1 MLSQAISVVNGKG
14 GTGKTSLVTNLA
26 GVAAV
31 SGYRVL
37 VVDLDPQT
45 NTSNDFGYE
54 KALYAD
60 RLLASLTLSQDIPI
74 LRDIRPGLDVVP
86 AGKNLAQWSVHAAM
100 NARADPR
107 NPPEL
112 TLERI
117 LLPLSED
124 YDLVLFDCPPGNEE
138 LQLLA
143 LAASRFVL
151 IPFMPDDASIEGL
164 EEVSDRFERVRLV
177 NPDIELL
184 GVVLFGVTSSAKRVR
199 AEALRKIHDLGE
211 SLVLEASIRG
221 LQAPAVGARNRHQLA
236 HEYERDA
243 ETQEPFY
250 AELRDARE
258 RGGVEW
264 DVSPRL
270 RQPSQRTT
278 KTSPRKYCAACRRCW
293 RCSPHDRA
301 THVGEPTAKGR
312 RPSHKARPGLGTRS
326 ALQAT
331 RSPSRRRA
339 GVRRRADSFGSLY
352 RPTRRG
358 RNSPPCGSRKGAC

>member
-1 MLSQAISVVNGKG
+1 MDRVLSQAISVVNGKG

-60 RLLASLTLSQDIPI
+60 RLLATLTLNQDIPI
-74 LRDIRPGLDVVP
+74 LRDVRPGLDVVP

-124 YDLVLFDCPPGNEE
+124 YDLILFDCPPGNEE

-258 RGGVEW
+258 RGGAVG
-264 DVSPRL
+264 RL
-270 RQPSQRTT
+270 AATAPTLAADYQNVTAEVLRRMQEMLAVQP
-278 KTSPRKYCAACRRCW
+278 A
-293 RCSPHDRA
+293 
-301 THVGEPTAKGR
+301 
-312 RPSHKARPGLGTRS
+312 
-326 ALQAT
+326 
-331 RSPSRRRA
+331 
-339 GVRRRADSFGSLY
+339 
-352 RPTRRG
+352 
-358 RNSPPCGSRKGAC
+358 

>member
-1 MLSQAISVVNGKG
+1 VLSQAIAVVNGKG
-14 GTGKTSLVTNLA
+14 GTGKTSLVANIA

-54 KALYAD
+54 KTPYAD
-60 RLLASLTLSQDIPI
+60 RLLATLTLNQELPI

-86 AGKNLAQWSVHAAM
+86 GGKNLGQWSVHAAM

-117 LLPLSED
+117 LLPLSGE

-151 IPFMPDDASIEGL
+151 IPAMPDDSSLEGL
-164 EEVSDRFERVRLV
+164 EEVSERFERARLV
-177 NPDIELL
+177 NPDLELL
-184 GVVLFGVTSSAKRVR
+184 GLVLFGVTTSATRIR
-199 AEALRKIHDLGE
+199 SNALAKMRNLGQDI
-211 SLVLEASIRG
+211 VLEASIRG

-236 HEYERDA
+236 HEYERDV

-250 AELRDARE
+250 AALRDARE
-258 RGGVEW
+258 RG
-264 DVSPRL
+264 
-270 RQPSQRTT
+270 
-278 KTSPRKYCAACRRCW
+278 
-293 RCSPHDRA
+293 
-301 THVGEPTAKGR
+301 
-312 RPSHKARPGLGTRS
+312 S
-326 ALQAT
+326 ALGRLAAT
-331 RSPSRRRA
+331 GPTLAADYQNVTAEVLRRMQDMLA
-339 GVRRRADSFGSLY
+339 VQPA
-352 RPTRRG
+352 
-358 RNSPPCGSRKGAC
+358 